1 MSLVKFRNL
10 TSETQKKRGHPTSE
24 TRKQVSPKGEQD
36 EKLSFRK
43 LAAKQDSLAITDRR
57 AIQTRPNSNGN
68 HRKGLYDKACIYLNH
83 VLTAVKSRKSFALEP
98 GFKILQKMAE
108 VGHLRDELFIMAI
121 HLDDR
126 FKYVIHHSVNVAVY
140 ALKMAQALGFNQ
152 KQKLEV
158 AMAALLHDVGM
169 AVIPDKILY
178 KQEKLSPQ
186 EAEILKERPNYSYKI
201 LRTFGDQYAYLA
213 ESAAQVYERVDGS
226 GYPRGIRG
234 EEIHEYAQIIGL
246 LDMYEALIHSRPQ
259 REKLTHFTAVKEI
272 INTCKNRF
280 QRNHLKL
287 LLSIFTA
294 FPIHSYVRLN
304 SNAIGKVIE
313 TYPDQP
319 MRPKLQIIFD
329 SQKRK
334 VLTERI
340 VALPDNPLLNIV
352 DSVSEGDI
360 RTLSQKQPE

>member
-10 TSETQKKRGHPTSE
+10 SAETQKKG
-24 TRKQVSPKGEQD
+24 SPKSSQNL
-36 EKLSFRK
+36 KLSFRK
-43 LAAKQDSLAITDRR
+43 LAAKGDRHVI
-57 AIQTRPNSNGN
+57 ADRPAVKSRSNNNGN
-68 HRKGLYDKACIYLNH
+68 NRKGLYDKACLYLNH
-83 VLTAVKSRKSFALEP
+83 VLNAVKNRKSFALDP
-98 GFKILQKMAE
+98 GFQILQKMAE
-108 VGHLRDELFIMAI
+108 VDHPRDELFIMAI

-126 FKYVIHHSVNVAVY
+126 FKYVIHHSVNVAIY
-140 ALKMAQALGFNQ
+140 ALKMAEELGFSKN
-152 KQKLEV
+152 QKLEL
-158 AMAALLHDVGM
+158 AMAALLHDIGM

-186 EAEILKERPNYSYKI
+186 EVEILRERPNYSYKI
-201 LRTFGDQYAYLA
+201 LRSFGNEFAYLA

-226 GYPRGIRG
+226 GYPRAMQRD
-234 EEIHEYAQIIGL
+234 EIHEYAQIIGL

-259 REKLTHFTAVKEI
+259 REKVTHFIAVKEI

-280 QRNHLKL
+280 QRKHLKL

-294 FPIHSYVRLN
+294 FPIHSFVRLN

-319 MRPKLQIIFD
+319 MRPKLQIVFD

-334 VLTERI
+334 VLTKQI
-340 VALPDNPLLNIV
+340 VALPENPLLNIV
-352 DSVSEGDI
+352 DSVSEGEI
-360 RTLSQKQPE
+360 REMTQTQPV

>member
-10 TSETQKKRGHPTSE
+10 NPETPKKS
-24 TRKQVSPKGEQD
+24 SPIANQD
-36 EKLSFRK
+36 QTLSFRK
-43 LAAKQDSLAITDRR
+43 LAARDSHAATDR
-57 AIQTRPNSNGN
+57 PLVKSGSNNNGN
-68 HRKGLYDKACIYLNH
+68 NRKGLYDKACLYLNE
-83 VLTAVKSRKSFALEP
+83 VLNAVKNRKSFALDP
-98 GFKILQKMAE
+98 GFRILQKIAE
-108 VGHLRDELFIMAI
+108 IDHPQDELFIMAI

-126 FKYVIHHSVNVAVY
+126 FKYVIHHSVNVAIY
-140 ALKMAQALGFNQ
+140 TLKMAEDLGFS
-152 KQKLEV
+152 KKSKLEV

-178 KQEKLSPQ
+178 KQEKLSQQ
-186 EAEILKERPNYSYKI
+186 EIEILRERPNYSYKI
-201 LRTFGDQYAYLA
+201 LRSFGDGSAYLA

-226 GYPRGIRG
+226 GYPRAMRG

-280 QRNHLKL
+280 QRKHLKSL
-287 LLSIFTA
+287 LNIFTA
-294 FPIHSYVRLN
+294 FPIHSFVRLN

-319 MRPKLQIIFD
+319 MRPKLKIVYD

-340 VALPDNPLLNIV
+340 VVLPDNPLLNIV
-352 DSVSEGDI
+352 DSVSESEI
-360 RTLSQKQPE
+360 QELSQAQPV

>member
-10 TSETQKKRGHPTSE
+10 NPETPKKSS
-24 TRKQVSPKGEQD
+24 TRANQD
-36 EKLSFRK
+36 QTLSFRK
-43 LAAKQDSLAITDRR
+43 LAARDSHAATDRPLVK
-57 AIQTRPNSNGN
+57 AGSNNNGN
-68 HRKGLYDKACIYLNH
+68 NRKGLYDKACLYLNE
-83 VLTAVKSRKSFALEP
+83 VLNAVKNRKSFALDP
-98 GFKILQKMAE
+98 GFRILQKIAE
-108 VGHLRDELFIMAI
+108 IDHPQDELFIMAI

-126 FKYVIHHSVNVAVY
+126 FKYVIHHSVNVAIY
-140 ALKMAQALGFNQ
+140 TLKMAEDLGFS
-152 KQKLEV
+152 KKSKFEV

-178 KQEKLSPQ
+178 KQEKLSQQ
-186 EAEILKERPNYSYKI
+186 EIEILRERPNYSYKI
-201 LRTFGDQYAYLA
+201 MRSFGDGFAYLA

-226 GYPRGIRG
+226 GYPRAMRG

-280 QRNHLKL
+280 QRKHLKSL
-287 LLSIFTA
+287 LNIFTA
-294 FPIHSYVRLN
+294 FPIHSFVRLN

-319 MRPKLQIIFD
+319 MRPKLKIVYD

-340 VALPDNPLLNIV
+340 VVLPDNPLLNIV
-352 DSVSEGDI
+352 DSVSESEI
-360 RTLSQKQPE
+360 QELSQAQPV

>member
-10 TSETQKKRGHPTSE
+10 NPETQKKSSSRAN
-24 TRKQVSPKGEQD
+24 QD
-36 EKLSFRK
+36 QTLSFRK
-43 LAAKQDSLAITDRR
+43 LAARDSHAVKDRPLVK
-57 AIQTRPNSNGN
+57 AGSNNNGN
-68 HRKGLYDKACIYLNH
+68 NRKGLYDKACLYLNH
-83 VLTAVKSRKSFALEP
+83 VLNAVKNRQSFALDP
-98 GFKILQKMAE
+98 GFRILQKIAE
-108 VGHLRDELFIMAI
+108 IDHPQDELFIMAI

-126 FKYVIHHSVNVAVY
+126 FKYVIHHSVNVAIY
-140 ALKMAQALGFNQ
+140 ALKMAEDLGFS
-152 KQKLEV
+152 KKSKLEV

-178 KQEKLSPQ
+178 KQEKLSQQ
-186 EAEILKERPNYSYKI
+186 EIEILRERPNYSYKI
-201 LRTFGDQYAYLA
+201 MRSFGDGFAYLA

-226 GYPRGIRG
+226 GYPRAMRG

-280 QRNHLKL
+280 QRKHLKSL
-287 LLSIFTA
+287 LNIFTA
-294 FPIHSYVRLN
+294 FPIHSFVRLN

-319 MRPKLQIIFD
+319 MRPKLKIVYD

-340 VALPDNPLLNIV
+340 VVLPDNPLLNIV
-352 DSVSEGDI
+352 DSVPESEI
-360 RTLSQKQPE
+360 QELSQAQPV

>member
-10 TSETQKKRGHPTSE
+10 TSETQKKS
-24 TRKQVSPKGEQD
+24 SPKSNQD
-36 EKLSFRK
+36 LKLSFRE
-43 LAAKQDSLAITDRR
+43 LAAKRDSHAIGDIPVVKTKS
-57 AIQTRPNSNGN
+57 NNNGN
-68 HRKGLYDKACIYLNH
+68 NRKGLYDKACIYLNH
-83 VLTAVKSRKSFALEP
+83 VLNAVKNRKSFALDP

-108 VGHLRDELFIMAI
+108 VDHPRDELFIMAI

-126 FKYVIHHSVNVAVY
+126 FKYVIHHSVNVAIY
-140 ALKMAQALGFNQ
+140 ALKMAEELGFSK

-158 AMAALLHDVGM
+158 AMAALLHDIGM

-178 KQEKLSPQ
+178 KQEKLSQQ
-186 EAEILKERPNYSYKI
+186 EVEILRERPNYSYKI
-201 LRTFGDQYAYLA
+201 LRAFGDGFAYLA

-226 GYPRGIRG
+226 GYPRAIRG
-234 EEIHEYAQIIGL
+234 DEIHEYAQIIGL

-259 REKLTHFTAVKEI
+259 REKMTHLTAVKEI

-280 QRNHLKL
+280 QRKHLKL

-294 FPIHSYVRLN
+294 FPIHSFVRLN

-313 TYPDQP
+313 TYPEQP
-319 MRPKLQIIFD
+319 MRPKLQIVFD

-334 VLTERI
+334 VLTKRI
-340 VALPDNPLLNIV
+340 IALPDNPLLNIV
-352 DSVSEGDI
+352 DSVSEGELQE
-360 RTLSQKQPE
+360 LSHTQPE

>member
-1 MSLVKFRNL
+1 MSLAKFRNL
-10 TSETQKKRGHPTSE
+10 NPETKKKS
-24 TRKQVSPKGEQD
+24 SPKANQD
-36 EKLSFRK
+36 QKLSFRK
-43 LAAKQDSLAITDRR
+43 LAARDSHVVTDRP
-57 AIQTRPNSNGN
+57 AVKTRSNKNGN
-68 HRKGLYDKACIYLNH
+68 NRKGLYDKACVYLNQ
-83 VLTAVKSRKSFALEP
+83 VLDAVKNRKSFALEP
-98 GFKILQKMAE
+98 GFRILQKIAE
-108 VGHLRDELFIMAI
+108 IDHPRDELFIMAI

-126 FKYVIHHSVNVAVY
+126 FKYVIHHSVNVAIY
-140 ALKMAQALGFNQ
+140 TLKMAEDLGFS
-152 KQKLEV
+152 KKSKLEV

-169 AVIPDKILY
+169 AVIPDKVLY
-178 KQEKLSPQ
+178 KQEKLSQQ
-186 EAEILKERPNYSYKI
+186 EIEILRERPNYSYKI
-201 LRTFGDQYAYLA
+201 LRSFGDGSAYLA

-226 GYPRGIRG
+226 GYPRAMRG

-280 QRNHLKL
+280 QRKHLKSL
-287 LLSIFTA
+287 LNIFTA
-294 FPIHSYVRLN
+294 FPIYSFVRLN

-319 MRPKLQIIFD
+319 MRPKLKIVYD

-340 VALPDNPLLNIV
+340 VVLPDNPLLNIV
-352 DSVSEGDI
+352 DSVSESEI
-360 RTLSQKQPE
+360 QELSQAQPV

>member
-10 TSETQKKRGHPTSE
+10 TSETQNKS
-24 TRKQVSPKGEQD
+24 SPKSNQD
-36 EKLSFRK
+36 LKLSFRK
-43 LAAKQDSLAITDRR
+43 LAAKRDSHAITDSP
-57 AIQTRPNSNGN
+57 AVKTKSNNNGN
-68 HRKGLYDKACIYLNH
+68 NRKGLYDKACIYLNH
-83 VLTAVKSRKSFALEP
+83 VLDAVKNRKSFALDP
-98 GFKILQKMAE
+98 GFQILQKMAE
-108 VGHLRDELFIMAI
+108 VDHPRDELFIMAI

-126 FKYVIHHSVNVAVY
+126 FKYVIHHSVNVAIY
-140 ALKMAQALGFNQ
+140 ALKMAEDLGFSK

-158 AMAALLHDVGM
+158 AMAALLHDIGM

-178 KQEKLSPQ
+178 KQEKLSQQ
-186 EAEILKERPNYSYKI
+186 EVEILRERPNYSYKI
-201 LRTFGDQYAYLA
+201 LRSFGDGFAYLA

-226 GYPRGIRG
+226 GYPRAIRG
-234 EEIHEYAQIIGL
+234 DEIHEYAQIIGL

-280 QRNHLKL
+280 QRKHLKL

-294 FPIHSYVRLN
+294 FPIHSFVRLN
-304 SNAIGKVIE
+304 SNAIGRVIE

-319 MRPKLQIIFD
+319 MRPKLQIVFD

-334 VLTERI
+334 VLTKRI
-340 VALPDNPLLNIV
+340 IALPDNPLLNIV
-352 DSVSEGDI
+352 DSVPEGEI
-360 RTLSQKQPE
+360 QELSQTQPV

>member
-10 TSETQKKRGHPTSE
+10 NPETKKKSSS
-24 TRKQVSPKGEQD
+24 KANQD
-36 EKLSFRK
+36 QKLSFRK
-43 LAAKQDSLAITDRR
+43 LAARDSHAATDRP
-57 AIQTRPNSNGN
+57 AVKTRSNNLGN
-68 HRKGLYDKACIYLNH
+68 NRKGLYDKACVYLNQ
-83 VLTAVKSRKSFALEP
+83 VLDAVKNRKSFALDP
-98 GFKILQKMAE
+98 GFRILQKIAE
-108 VGHLRDELFIMAI
+108 IDHPRDELFIMAI

-126 FKYVIHHSVNVAVY
+126 FKYVIHHSVNVAIY
-140 ALKMAQALGFNQ
+140 TLKMAEDLGFS
-152 KQKLEV
+152 KQSKLEV

-169 AVIPDKILY
+169 VAIPDKILY
-178 KQEKLSPQ
+178 KQEKLSQQ
-186 EAEILKERPNYSYKI
+186 EIEILRERPNYSYKI
-201 LRTFGDQYAYLA
+201 LRSFGDGFAYLA
-213 ESAAQVYERVDGS
+213 ESAVQVYERVDGS
-226 GYPRGIRG
+226 GYPRAMRG

-280 QRNHLKL
+280 QRKHLKSL
-287 LLSIFTA
+287 LNIFTA
-294 FPIHSYVRLN
+294 FPIHSFVRLN

-319 MRPKLQIIFD
+319 MRPKLKIVYD

-352 DSVSEGDI
+352 DSVSESEI
-360 RTLSQKQPE
+360 QELSQAQPV

>member
-1 MSLVKFRNL
+1 MSLTKFRNL
-10 TSETQKKRGHPTSE
+10 NPGAPKKSRSKASRDQT
-24 TRKQVSPKGEQD
+24 
-36 EKLSFRK
+36 LSFRK
-43 LAAKQDSLAITDRR
+43 LAARDSHAATDRPLVK
-57 AIQTRPNSNGN
+57 AGSNNNGN
-68 HRKGLYDKACIYLNH
+68 NRKGLYDKACLYLNE
-83 VLTAVKSRKSFALEP
+83 VLNAVKNRKSFALDP
-98 GFKILQKMAE
+98 GFRILQKIAE
-108 VGHLRDELFIMAI
+108 IDHPQDELFIMAI

-126 FKYVIHHSVNVAVY
+126 FKYVIHHSVNVAIY
-140 ALKMAQALGFNQ
+140 TLKMAEDLGFS
-152 KQKLEV
+152 KKSKLEV

-178 KQEKLSPQ
+178 KQEKLSQQ
-186 EAEILKERPNYSYKI
+186 EIEILIERPNYSYKI
-201 LRTFGDQYAYLA
+201 LRSFGDGFAYLA
-213 ESAAQVYERVDGS
+213 EIAAQVYERVDGS
-226 GYPRGIRG
+226 GYPRAMRG

-280 QRNHLKL
+280 QRKHLKSL
-287 LLSIFTA
+287 LNIFTA
-294 FPIHSYVRLN
+294 FPIHSFVRLN

-319 MRPKLQIIFD
+319 MRPKLKIVYD

-340 VALPDNPLLNIV
+340 VVLPDNPLLNIV
-352 DSVSEGDI
+352 DSVSESEI
-360 RTLSQKQPE
+360 QELSQAQPV